1 MSKIGK
7 TIEIE
12 IKLVVSWGQGEWGM
26 TEGFFLTDE
35 NALELVGIVLLLF
48 FGKWYFPP
56 INAFKISPFV
66 FGFH

>member
-12 IKLVVSWGQGEWGM
+12 IKLVVSWGQEEWGM
-26 TEGFFLTDE
+26 TAGFFLIDE

-48 FGKWYFPP
+48 FGKWYFSP
-56 INAFKISPFV
+56 INAFTISPFV